1 MPSWVLYSESKWE
14 KNFNLELEY
23 TNVVIITLNLKQSD
37 KSERQRVTDQM
48 VEIAKRIK
56 EDDVDGFV
64 LPDADMLS
72 SDEVYYF

>member
-1 MPSWVLYSESKWE
+1 
-14 KNFNLELEY
+14 
-23 TNVVIITLNLKQSD
+23 
-37 KSERQRVTDQM
+37 M

-72 SDEVYYF
+72 SDEVFLILIYFKNIKLNILKRKKSQAWASWIIWSISIRLRSLRRNAKG